1 MIDARDTDGHP
12 PGPAYGIPAGKA
24 PHKGGKKLT
33 VTELE
38 TQTGRKFDFV
48 ITDANGDI
56 RLAGPMP
63 QPYCKG
69 LTCTPLEDGQV
80 HIDLLEL
87 ALWEYAFDRYSAAL
101 ERREHAAQARRNRTR
116 KLAAKA
122 GAAAMPDNLALPT
135 RAPYDHAISTLE
147 NPAAYLQPIQR
158 AVLDGLTFENGKLYF
173 RGMPASEANLVQY
186 YDRTPQAVANL
197 DLITLRGL
205 YTAILADT
213 EQMAS
218 DKSPQELDDMI
229 NDPNFIDHPVSFYVP
244 SLLEKMGYGSNYN
257 KAMAQALVNK
267 LMSYT
272 SILGIMQEK
281 KLGRTFDVQL
291 PVMQFRRYWEATNN
305 IAFSS
310 PYLNLLVLRILRTAI
325 QTDDHGKPKRK
336 KSGRPFTLPSNTY
349 LVRSS
354 IMKERNKRAA
364 EVVCIIVTLIEQAGD
379 NTPNIKFQT
388 IIDRCPDLDN
398 ALKAATPTD
407 RDKILRRT
415 FSKAWELLRTQTRL
429 TETYK
434 NIQLPTAIPTM
445 SMLDDVLRFPHDG
458 KIKDGEDAADPA
470 PD

>member
-1 MIDARDTDGHP
+1 M
-12 PGPAYGIPAGKA
+12 
-24 PHKGGKKLT
+24 T

-38 TQTGRKFDFV
+38 TQIEQKFDFI
-48 ITDANGDI
+48 ITDANGNI
-56 RLAGPMP
+56 RFAGPMP

-69 LTCTPLEDGQV
+69 LTCTLLEDGQV
-80 HIDLLEL
+80 HMDPLEL
-87 ALWEYAFDRYSAAL
+87 ALWEHAFDRYSAAL
-101 ERREHAAQARRNRTR
+101 ERQAHAAQARRNRTR

-122 GAAAMPDNLALPT
+122 GAAAVMPDNLALPT
-135 RAPYDHAISTLE
+135 RPPYDHAISTLE
-147 NPAAYLQPIQR
+147 NPAAYLQPMQQ
-158 AVLDGLTFENGKLYF
+158 AVLDGLTFENGTLYF
-173 RGMPASEANLVQY
+173 RGMPASGANLVQY
-186 YDRTPQAVANL
+186 YDKTPQAVANL

-213 EQMAS
+213 EQKAKN
-218 DKSPQELDDMI
+218 KSPQEIDDMI

-272 SILGIMQEK
+272 NILGIMQEK
-281 KLGRTFDVQL
+281 KLDRTFEVQL

-310 PYLNLLVLRILRTAI
+310 PYLNLLVLRILQTAV
-325 QTDDHGKPKRK
+325 QTDDHGRPKRK
-336 KSGRPFTLPSNTY
+336 KSGKPFTLPSNTY
-349 LVRSS
+349 LIKSN
-354 IMKERNKRAA
+354 IMKELNKRAA
-364 EVVCIIVTLIEQAGD
+364 EVVCIIVTLIEQTGN

-398 ALKAATPTD
+398 ALKAATPAD
-407 RDKILRRT
+407 RNKILKRT

-434 NIQLPTAIPTM
+434 NIQIPTIIPTM
-445 SMLDDVLRFPHDG
+445 SMLDDVLKFPHGG
-458 KIKDGEDAADPA
+458 KIKGESDMACPA
-470 PD
+470 SN